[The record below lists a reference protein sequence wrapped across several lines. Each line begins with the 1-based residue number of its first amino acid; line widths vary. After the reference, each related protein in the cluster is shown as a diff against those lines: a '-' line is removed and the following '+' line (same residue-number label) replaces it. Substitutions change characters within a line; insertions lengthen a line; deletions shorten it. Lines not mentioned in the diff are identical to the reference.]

1 MDKKRIAKALP
12 AIVYFLFLVGLQV
25 SGYEN
30 IYLTWTAWAIGAFL
44 LFFYALINGWLN
56 KKVPAWSIVI
66 IVGLLIVVFLFFG
79 PDQAGNMVKEGTTE
93 EKEELS
99 DNDKLVLKE
108 LRELYGFAEP
118 AYQRMYDMRLNIP
131 VERPPLDKKERLIVN
146 NMTASRAEE
155 RYIELTLGLRQE
167 NLRPDDP
174 SFIQTSENLQKRFG
188 DFFAYYETLVR
199 QVHEFCNAID
209 FPLSDYS
216 DYQRWRDED
225 KRFMDR
231 LREIIPREEFA
242 TLRETSENLITSGE
256 RVRDSVTL
264 SGNLLGHIIRIAY
277 TKDRTASATA
287 IAKRLSDLGADVK
300 LGSPADEIGPD
311 VSVLHYY
318 ADPKLAIAVEIQKAI
333 EDLLKVEIEKRTH
346 PNNRRA
352 LAGVPLI
359 GSSYDFTLYIS
370 EK

>member
-1 MDKKRIAKALP
+1 MRYIAGICLFIASIAFGYWVEPMWELGSTAWFVIWTIFGTLGLICLFWTLLKETISLP
-12 AIVYFLFLVGLQV
+12 RWLFL
-25 SGYEN
+25 
-30 IYLTWTAWAIGAFL
+30 
-44 LFFYALINGWLN
+44 LIS
-56 KKVPAWSIVI
+56 VVVIIFSIVI
-66 IVGLLIVVFLFFG
+66 YTRNNVGENG
-79 PDQAGNMVKEGTTE
+79 AAQAE
-93 EKEELS
+93 EELS
-99 DNDKLVLKE
+99 ENDRQVQKE

-216 DYQRWRDED
+216 DYRRWRDED

-231 LREIIPREEFA
+231 LREIIPREGFT
-242 TLRETSENLITSGE
+242 TLRRKAENLIRSGE

-264 SGNLLGHIIRIAY
+264 SRNLLGHTIRIAY

-311 VSVLHYY
+311 VSVVHYY
-318 ADPKLAIAVEIQKAI
+318 VESKLAIALEIQKAI
-333 EDLLKVEIEKRTH
+333 ADLLKVEIDKRTH
-346 PNNRRA
+346 PNTRRA
-352 LAGVPLI
+352 RSGLPPAPSSG
-359 GSSYDFTLYIS
+359 SYDFTLCIS
-370 EK
+370 AK